1 MEAGPVG
8 RMVRAAMFAAVSVTL
23 AATGHVL
30 MSEDPIPFWVL
41 ATGFLALAVPGW
53 WFAARERGPW
63 LVTGLAV
70 ATQGVLHNAFATAQS
85 ALTTVG
91 GTVGDAAARTVAG
104 AGAVPPDVRA
114 GAHPMAVMDHY
125 HMAGMDHSAASGMNS
140 ASDVSGASGA
150 SGAMT
155 GTEHMT
161 GTGHMAGMEH
171 MAGTEHVFAVDPMGS
186 MAHIGR
192 MSPIDHMGSMG
203 HMGHDMAGMSSTG
216 MLAAHVLAALLC
228 GVWLA
233 RGERAAF
240 QVLRAVASRLL
251 APLHPLL
258 TAPLPA
264 PRRRLRPRRGLS
276 DRLPLGLRCARAR
289 DRRGP
294 PGVLAAS

>member
-8 RMVRAAMFAAVSVTL
+8 RAVRAAMFAAVSVTL

-53 WFAARERGPW
+53 WFASRERGPW

-70 ATQGVLHNAFATAQS
+70 VTQGVLHNAFAAAQS
-85 ALTTVG
+85 ALATA
-91 GTVGDAAARTVAG
+91 GDTAARTVAG
-104 AGAVPPDVRA
+104 TGAAPPDAMA
-114 GAHPMAVMDHY
+114 GMH
-125 HMAGMDHSAASGMNS
+125 HMAGMDHSAASGMGS
-140 ASDVSGASGA
+140 ASN
-150 SGAMT
+150 AMT
-155 GTEHMT
+155 GMH
-161 GTGHMAGMEH
+161 H
-171 MAGTEHVFAVDPMGS
+171 MAGTEHASAV
-186 MAHIGR
+186 
-192 MSPIDHMGSMG
+192 DHMGSMA

-216 MLAAHVLAALLC
+216 MLAAHVLAAFLC

-258 TAPLPA
+258 TARLPA

>member
-8 RMVRAAMFAAVSVTL
+8 RAVRAAMFAAVSVAL

-41 ATGFLALAVPGW
+41 AAGFLALAVPGW

-70 ATQGVLHNAFATAQS
+70 AAQGVLHNAFATAQS
-85 ALTTVG
+85 ALATAGGTTVG
-91 GTVGDAAARTVAG
+91 TAARTVAG
-104 AGAVPPDVRA
+104 AGAAPPDAMA
-114 GAHPMAVMDHY
+114 GMH
-125 HMAGMDHSAASGMNS
+125 HMAGMDHSAMSGM
-140 ASDVSGASGA
+140 SGASGA
-150 SGAMT
+150 SGASGMNGAMT
-155 GTEHMT
+155 
-161 GTGHMAGMEH
+161 GMEH
-171 MAGTEHVFAVDPMGS
+171 MAGTEPASAMDHMGS
-186 MAHIGR
+186 MAHIG
-192 MSPIDHMGSMG
+192 PMG

-294 PGVLAAS
+294 PGVLAAF